1 MTALAQL
8 RSHIVLGFGS
18 LCMLLSLQRHSL
30 NTLASTKQIPS
41 FQMFIWTKQ
50 VTRHL
55 CVKVYRMVSPS
66 VILVYSTVFLNAAIP
81 QVNSF
86 FYRATSKQAI
96 SNVSA
101 SGDNNYFS
109 VDGWPKQKKKTL
121 FS

>member
-86 FYRATSKQAI
+86 FIELQASKPFQMYPLQ
-96 SNVSA
+96 
-101 SGDNNYFS
+101 GT
-109 VDGWPKQKKKTL
+109 KTIL
-121 FS
+121 V